1 MAGICENGH
10 RSATDDYCDVCGLPV
25 RPLPATASP
34 AAAPPTAT
42 SQKCPN
48 CGATNPADALFCEA
62 CGYDYTTGTLP
73 RSDAAGM
80 LGLRRPDAAPVA
92 VTVPVTPGALDID
105 AAAVPPVA
113 VPSAVVPPVVVGPVV
128 VEESA
133 PSVSATPSYVPAQP
147 SPAPVA
153 VYPAEPAPADDPSA
167 EALVAPELKPTEAA
181 ETPAAPEEASA
192 EATAP
197 SGPLD
202 TEEPTRGRPA
212 PRRESYVAEI
222 WIDPDW
228 YEVQETDEP
237 MPSVGLPTT
246 IVLGADNLVGRV
258 SESRNI
264 HPEVDCGIDSGVSR
278 RQSRLSSDGTRWY
291 VEDLGSANGTFVG
304 PAAGPLPVSPIQGR
318 YELGPDDRVYVGAWT
333 RIVVRKGSKEEID
346 ALS

>member
-25 RPLPATASP
+25 RPLPAVTGPTAP
-34 AAAPPTAT
+34 AATPT

-48 CGATNPADALFCEA
+48 CGASNPVDALFCEA
-62 CGYDYTTGTLP
+62 CGYDYTTGELP

-80 LGLRRPDAAPVA
+80 LGLRRPEAVPAAPGV
-92 VTVPVTPGALDID
+92 LDLD
-105 AAAVPPVA
+105 APLAPLAPPAAEPIA
-113 VPSAVVPPVVVGPVV
+113 
-128 VEESA
+128 ESA
-133 PSVSATPSYVPAQP
+133 PAVPATPSYVPAQP
-147 SPAPVA
+147 SAPAT
-153 VYPAEPAPADDPSA
+153 ESPAPASDESPVVP
-167 EALVAPELKPTEAA
+167 ALTATEAA
-181 ETPAAPEEASA
+181 EAPAAVADAPA
-192 EATAP
+192 EAGNAA
-197 SGPLD
+197 PLD

-212 PRRESYVAEI
+212 PRRESYVAEV

-246 IVLGADNLVGRV
+246 VVLGADNLVGRV

-278 RQSRLSSDGTRWY
+278 RQSRLSTDGTRWY

-304 PAAGPLPVSPIQGR
+304 PAAGPLPVSPITGR

-333 RIVVRKGSKEEID
+333 RIVVRKASKEEID
-346 ALS
+346 SLG

>member
-25 RPLPATASP
+25 RPLPGPASP
-34 AAAPPTAT
+34 AATPIGPT

-80 LGLRRPDAAPVA
+80 LGLRRPDAAM
-92 VTVPVTPGALDID
+92 TVPATSALDLD
-105 AAAVPPVA
+105 APLVPPA
-113 VPSAVVPPVVVGPVV
+113 GVPSALVPPARVEPVA
-128 VEESA
+128 EEPA
-133 PSVSATPSYVPAQP
+133 PSASGSATPSYVPAQP
-147 SPAPVA
+147 SPVPAPVS
-153 VYPAEPAPADDPSA
+153 PAEPAPADGSA
-167 EALVAPELKPTEAA
+167 VEGIVAPDQPPTETTDTSAGPRA
-181 ETPAAPEEASA
+181 ESDEAAAPD
-192 EATAP
+192 

-202 TEEPTRGRPA
+202 MEEPTRGRPA

-278 RQSRLSSDGTRWY
+278 RQSRLSTDGARWY

-304 PAAGPLPVSPIQGR
+304 PAAGPLPLSPITGR

-333 RIVVRKGSKEEID
+333 RIVVRKASKDEID